1 MKESK
6 IYFYKK
12 TLSFVLIKTCSSFIG
27 SQLQNYYFYLA
38 ILSAICT
45 AFFDRPGYIFFL
57 RGCAVIRLLASL
69 GYRPGMSL
77 GSAKRYRTNEFP
89 VRGRQGDWQFPH
101 SHRRSEV
108 GRTLAMLE
116 ENEIRNASII
126 SANEPSDGKDIQ
138 SNHNFPRRKN

>member
-1 MKESK
+1 MRRHPV
-6 IYFYKK
+6 I
-12 TLSFVLIKTCSSFIG
+12 
-27 SQLQNYYFYLA
+27 SQSWL
-38 ILSAICT
+38 
-45 AFFDRPGYIFFL
+45 PH
-57 RGCAVIRLLASL
+57 
-69 GYRPGMSL
+69 PGMSL